1 MEKLDKQIIREQILM
16 EKLKVNPDYDLIR
29 KLQQKLDKSN

>member
-29 KLQQKLDKSN
+29 KLQQKLDKPN